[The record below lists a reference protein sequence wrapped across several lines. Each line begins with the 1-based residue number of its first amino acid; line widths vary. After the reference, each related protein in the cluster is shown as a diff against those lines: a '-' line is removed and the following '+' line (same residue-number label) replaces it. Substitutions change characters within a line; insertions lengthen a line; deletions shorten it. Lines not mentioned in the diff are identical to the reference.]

1 MSSYR
6 GALAQ
11 MARGGYWSVNR
22 SIGWGTPLHFCPF
35 WFCILSAAQC
45 PAHSALKK
53 KEQWSVHSLTWTQPS
68 TVRWP
73 CCNRRRCHVI
83 ANCSA
88 AALANIHTYVQLT
101 EIRRPISWRL
111 KARTGS
117 PPWSHCIQSA
127 RSVSRQVPEKETQ
140 KQSLAIPD
148 FCQHLIMGM
157 FMLSNGHFVL
167 SGLISICV
175 WKWHIA
181 AGNSSG
187 KVRSWPTP
195 EGSYQHVYTLLR
207 LQKSFRAYM

>member
-1 MSSYR
+1 MTYI
-6 GALAQ
+6 
-11 MARGGYWSVNR
+11 Y
-22 SIGWGTPLHFCPF
+22 
-35 WFCILSAAQC
+35 
-45 PAHSALKK
+45 
-53 KEQWSVHSLTWTQPS
+53 WSVHSTIHIKSFFTFLYLLNLFFLCSIYWISYFFYVLFTESPTWITFARSDSVFSVPLNVLHILPSVKEQCSAHSLAWTQPS

-117 PPWSHCIQSA
+117 PPWFHCIQSA

-181 AGNSSG
+181 AGNLSG
-187 KVRSWPTP
+187 K
-195 EGSYQHVYTLLR
+195 G
-207 LQKSFRAYM
+207 